1 MCLFAYF
8 SGCVE
13 VKDTNAGVRLTE
25 FKSEPCDQGKVISLL
40 LPQVLI
46 CKMKRIVC
54 SVTSQD
60 YCEDKR
66 SPTLALR
73 TRCDT
78 AAAGIVVLIF
88 CMYNLM
94 LSPSDI

>member
-1 MCLFAYF
+1 M
-8 SGCVE
+8 E
-13 VKDTNAGVRLTE
+13 VKGTNAGVRLTE
-25 FKSEPCDQGKVISLL
+25 FKSETCGQGKVISLL

-54 SVTSQD
+54 SVALQD

-66 SPTLALR
+66 SSTLALR
-73 TRCDT
+73 TRCDLA

-88 CMYNLM
+88 CMCNLM